1 MNWTIGL
8 LTVITLTLTWSQ
20 LMTISAAQQ
29 KLQQSEQSTSGVLES
44 LTSSQASPSDVGGT
58 ASSTAGSSTTATAKT
73 NPTITTTG
81 TPTASDAKA
90 QQQQPSPTP
99 GSLASSLLSGMILL
113 LSHYLL
119 NSFHQLNLRGS
130 NWSRTPCGFHF
141 IQPRASHFVIQTFA
155 VRSVSLFSPM
165 GPTNGYN
172 SSHPRGKNINTH
184 PIEIGTAEFWVSL
197 FHTTEFSS
205 TIFWKIEHGKK
216 LTE

>member
-29 KLQQSEQSTSGVLES
+29 KLQQEQSTSGVES
-44 LTSSQASPSDVGGT
+44 LTSSQPSPSDVGGT

-90 QQQQPSPTP
+90 QQQPSPTP

-119 NSFHQLNLRGS
+119 GHYIS
-130 NWSRTPCGFHF
+130 
-141 IQPRASHFVIQTFA
+141 
-155 VRSVSLFSPM
+155 
-165 GPTNGYN
+165 
-172 SSHPRGKNINTH
+172 
-184 PIEIGTAEFWVSL
+184 
-197 FHTTEFSS
+197 
-205 TIFWKIEHGKK
+205 
-216 LTE
+216 